1 MLTVSLVR
9 KAQYVTYMRG
19 VSCHTCCVVDV
30 GEKRLTIR
38 FIALA
43 LIKHDCPT
51 FGKGKICE
59 HGVGCID

>member
-1 MLTVSLVR
+1 MIT
-9 KAQYVTYMRG
+9 
-19 VSCHTCCVVDV
+19 
-30 GEKRLTIR
+30 

-51 FGKGKICE
+51 FGKGKVCE